1 MVCKLYTFY
10 LYIYSYESRMYI
22 ISSKDSLL
30 YYSSVTFSIEDGFQ
44 TELAN
49 RPSVTTKCTTP
60 LVHINRICYKLA
72 DIWATW
78 MLSS

>member
-1 MVCKLYTFY
+1 MVCKLCTFY
-10 LYIYSYESRMYI
+10 LYIYIYSYEGRIYI
-22 ISSKDSLL
+22 ISSLL

-49 RPSVTTKCTTP
+49 RPSVTTKCKAQF
-60 LVHINRICYKLA
+60 VHINRICYKLA

-78 MLSS
+78 RLSS